1 MTGLQKEIL
10 KKINDLSIDAK
21 EKSKLASMIVEF
33 GAEAYAEGYE
43 DAKENAY

>member
-10 KKINDLSIDAK
+10 KKINDLRI
-21 EKSKLASMIVEF
+21 
-33 GAEAYAEGYE
+33 